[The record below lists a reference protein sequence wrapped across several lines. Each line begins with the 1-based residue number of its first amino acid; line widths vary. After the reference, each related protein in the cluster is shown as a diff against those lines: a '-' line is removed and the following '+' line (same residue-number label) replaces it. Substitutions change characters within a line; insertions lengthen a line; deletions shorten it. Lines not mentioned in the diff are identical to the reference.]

1 MDGRVSIIYRFK
13 HISTATSLQ
22 WVNSSI
28 LFYLLP
34 YLMYVS
40 SECPAGE
47 IALRHR
53 FFSALGAHICNKY
66 QIVLSAGLS
75 KRGLLAH

>member
-1 MDGRVSIIYRFK
+1 
-13 HISTATSLQ
+13 
-22 WVNSSI
+22 
-28 LFYLLP
+28 
-34 YLMYVS
+34 MYVS

-47 IALRHR
+47 VALRHR

-75 KRGLLAH
+75 KRVFWLISQVDRAQTAMIFMAHAER